1 MQNQVTIQDVA
12 AMFSSFLDT
21 LNSSEPEII
30 KEIMDELAD
39 EKQNNIF
46 NEIVNLNIEDI
57 KWKRTFTQQS
67 LTKF

>member
-57 KWKRTFTQQS
+57 K
-67 LTKF
+67 